1 MISNAVMQ
9 AVSLASSVL
18 LLGAYFRLL
27 QGRWAPL
34 SWKYLGINGLAGVG
48 FLAVGFY
55 DWRFGGITTN
65 AVFLVINGWAMW
77 RKVKS

>member
-1 MISNAVMQ
+1 MTNAVMQ
-9 AVSLASSVL
+9 AVSLASSAL

-34 SWKYLGINGLAGVG
+34 SWRYLSINGLAGIG
-48 FLAVGFY
+48 FLAVGLY

-65 AVFLVINGWAMW
+65 AVFLAINAWAMW
-77 RKVKS
+77 RKVSS